1 MTKGKILK
9 CGNSAGRLFLL
20 PRVNTS
26 KKVKEAVKPVV
37 APLEPKPIQI
47 SEKEERLA
55 DLLEAAQDMKPLA
68 DGSTDGVAEERPMP
82 LPESLPEEV
91 VDLAAVIPEE
101 KKEEWVEPEQPRK
114 KRRGRRG
121 KKNKAAMVAAEQVLL

>member
-1 MTKGKILK
+1 MAEGKILN
-9 CGNSAGRLFLL
+9 CGNSVGRLFLL
-20 PRVNTS
+20 PRANTR
-26 KKVKEAVKPVV
+26 KKTPQTINKVEEVVKPVV

-47 SEKEERLA
+47 SEKEKRLA
-55 DLLEAAQDMKPLA
+55 DFLEAAQEMKPLA
-68 DGSTDGVAEERPMP
+68 DKVEEAPKV
-82 LPESLPEEV
+82 EEQ
-91 VDLAAVIPEE
+91 AAVIPEE